1 MEVVEVGLL
10 FPPLSGFPSS
20 NAAPG
25 AAGSFISFTLLY
37 ERRHLKGRDQ
47 DPVPWRKLNPYWRMW
62 PGRREP
68 RARGPDPNW
77 PVGAKDVEQRAEF
90 AAHQS
95 GSELGLPRE
104 AAAAAVPVVG
114 RFSAA
119 VRSSSG
125 SSMAA
130 AVPGAV
136 LPAVPVVG
144 EAVAVEVRPG
154 GLGPPP
160 P

>member
-1 MEVVEVGLL
+1 MGLI

-20 NAAPG
+20 IAESCP
-25 AAGSFISFTLLY
+25 AGGFISFALLY

-47 DPVPWRKLNPYWRMW
+47 DPVPWRKLDPYWRMW

-68 RARGPDPNW
+68 RGRGPDPNW
-77 PVGAKDVEQRAEF
+77 PDGAKDAEQRAEF